1 MMYLRFTY
9 LLSGSIMESTGATW
23 NERGFLEQVGNP
35 DMRKVGKALQAIAA
49 IGLVVLAVTPIGYLL
64 LEHAIQLGDDAYP
77 TDQAV
82 LRHVRLLALLNAP
95 VLLSVAWMLY
105 RLRQVGTEFARAEPV
120 SLDLALAFWRL
131 RNAIIVCAILAELLG
146 ALRPDRGTAAA
157 SFTINLDLGTA
168 FLGLVAAALAHAIAK
183 LVLRATR
190 LREDNEAI
198 V

>member
-1 MMYLRFTY
+1 
-9 LLSGSIMESTGATW
+9 MESKGATW
-23 NERGFLEQVGNP
+23 DERGFMEQIGNP
-35 DMRKVGKALQAIAA
+35 DTNKIGRALRAIAA

-64 LEHAIQLGDDAYP
+64 LEHAILLGNDAQP
-77 TDQAV
+77 PSQAV
-82 LRHVRLLALLNAP
+82 LRHVRFLALLNAP

-105 RLRQVGTEFARAEPV
+105 RLRQVGAEFARAEPV

-131 RNAIIVCAILAELLG
+131 RNAIVVCTALASVLG
-146 ALRPDRGTAAA
+146 SVRPDKGTDAA
-157 SFTINLDLGTA
+157 SFTINLDPGTA

-183 LVLRATR
+183 LAMRAAR

>member
-1 MMYLRFTY
+1 M
-9 LLSGSIMESTGATW
+9 GSKNDALDEP
-23 NERGFLEQVGNP
+23 GFLDQIGDLDTRRVGN
-35 DMRKVGKALQAIAA
+35 ALRAIAS

-64 LEHAIQLGDDAYP
+64 LEHAIQLGDASDPADA
-77 TDQAV
+77 AI
-82 LRHVRLLALLNAP
+82 LRHVRLIAVLNAP
-95 VLLSVAWMLY
+95 VLVSVAWMLY
-105 RLRQVGTEFARAEPV
+105 RLRQVGSEFARAEPV
-120 SLDLALAFWRL
+120 SANLALAFWRL
-131 RNAIIVCAILAELLG
+131 RNAIIVCAVLAELLG